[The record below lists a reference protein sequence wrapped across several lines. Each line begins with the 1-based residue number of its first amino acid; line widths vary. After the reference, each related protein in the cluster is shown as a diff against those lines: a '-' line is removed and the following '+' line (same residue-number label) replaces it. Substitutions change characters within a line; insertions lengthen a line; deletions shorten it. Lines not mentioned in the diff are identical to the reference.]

1 MCKQFEKESV
11 VKKVNFAITL
21 LMIWSFCLIV
31 AHDYQGMRKPATTHK
46 PIVELEIIKER
57 DLSRSPAIS
66 FY

>member
-46 PIVELEIIKER
+46 PIVEIEIIKER